1 MGVSQWQFSF
11 PSKSEVSGQTKGVVI
26 NRTFFL
32 NSRSL
37 CQVFIFNCS
46 AVYLS
51 LAGFSR
57 HFGWYNIMVL
67 LLLVAQDKGDET
79 EGTLERPLK
88 CPLDMSIS
96 YTEKENF
103 ISESYKTS

>member
-1 MGVSQWQFSF
+1 
-11 PSKSEVSGQTKGVVI
+11 
-26 NRTFFL
+26 
-32 NSRSL
+32 
-37 CQVFIFNCS
+37 
-46 AVYLS
+46 
-51 LAGFSR
+51 
-57 HFGWYNIMVL
+57 MVL

-103 ISESYKTS
+103 ISVKVIKQVRLYTRLKQDMFLHNFFLHRSII